1 MADKVIKRDGS
12 IVDFDEEK
20 IKRAILGAMRD
31 VGEVTQHETD
41 VAEMIA
47 HAVRVAFRNKEEVGI
62 EEIQDLV
69 ETNLMKHELF
79 DVAKAYIR
87 YRYDREKARNK
98 DKQIMAKVEEKL
110 NCSNV
115 ENQNANVDEKSF
127 GGRSGE
133 VTREILKQHALDHCM
148 SEMARKNHLNNEIY
162 IHDLDS
168 YSLGMHNCAA
178 RETKFLTDKGVY
190 SFEDFKDGDKIV
202 VLTHTGQFKK
212 ATVKSYG
219 CQVLNKITF
228 ARAGQRESV
237 QRFTSNH
244 RWILSNGNI
253 TDDLK
258 VGDKI
263 LKAPMIREFN
273 FDEATDKEKYYW
285 CLGFVLADGTEAYR
299 WSHGV
304 KNEDVKFV
312 RMRLCGDKVQY
323 EPRFKNL
330 AHSTKEMDNGDLYLT
345 FSSIIGFRKLFPDL
359 NKMTFKEKIALFEGI
374 YSGDGEKHGNRKS
387 ILTSNEQ
394 IASFIEDVAPSLG
407 YYILNIKDKTGETT
421 NYSTRGFA
429 KEFTFIGD
437 RNKYYWTVVDI
448 ERDQKEDVW
457 CLEVEDDHSFVLPNG
472 IVTGNCL
479 SLPIDDLL
487 KNGFKTRQTD
497 VRPANSINTAMQLV
511 AVLFQIQSLQQF
523 GK

>member
-31 VGEVTQHETD
+31 VGEVTKHETD

-47 HAVRVAFRNKEEVGI
+47 HDVRVTFRNREKVGI

-148 SEMARKNHLNNEIY
+148 SEMSRNNHLNNEIY

-168 YSLGMHNCAA
+168 YSLGMHNC
-178 RETKFLTDKGVY
+178 
-190 SFEDFKDGDKIV
+190 
-202 VLTHTGQFKK
+202 
-212 ATVKSYG
+212 
-219 CQVLNKITF
+219 
-228 ARAGQRESV
+228 
-237 QRFTSNH
+237 
-244 RWILSNGNI
+244 
-253 TDDLK
+253 
-258 VGDKI
+258 
-263 LKAPMIREFN
+263 
-273 FDEATDKEKYYW
+273 
-285 CLGFVLADGTEAYR
+285 
-299 WSHGV
+299 
-304 KNEDVKFV
+304 
-312 RMRLCGDKVQY
+312 
-323 EPRFKNL
+323 
-330 AHSTKEMDNGDLYLT
+330 
-345 FSSIIGFRKLFPDL
+345 
-359 NKMTFKEKIALFEGI
+359 
-374 YSGDGEKHGNRKS
+374 
-387 ILTSNEQ
+387 
-394 IASFIEDVAPSLG
+394 
-407 YYILNIKDKTGETT
+407 
-421 NYSTRGFA
+421 
-429 KEFTFIGD
+429 
-437 RNKYYWTVVDI
+437 
-448 ERDQKEDVW
+448 
-457 CLEVEDDHSFVLPNG
+457 
-472 IVTGNCL
+472 L
-479 SLPIDDLL
+479 SLPIDNLL